1 MNCLICN
8 KSSEKSLCDDC
19 SSKKRC
25 KDCETLKNCNTFYS
39 YKNGKTYSSCIQ
51 CFNKKVRC
59 EFCNKELNKSYLR
72 SHIKKQH
79 YNQQY
84 NQHYNQHTG
93 GGALRGVLYDLLPH
107 GYSREL
113 PHGYS
118 RGTPSHSSNNNNVG
132 ANAGAIAGA
141 VAEAN
146 ANSPVGANAKAVAE
160 AVANETNR
168 TLIVGPSFC
177 GKTHLLLNKL
187 RLIRLEDPEKQIRI
201 ITRSPEQYE
210 NIDMQGI
217 EVEENVGDLE
227 EYRGCCVVF
236 DDMLDS
242 NQKLIDPFF
251 TRGRHKSC
259 DVYYLCQSYFDAPKK
274 TVRNNSNII
283 ILFQQTLKDV
293 EHIHRD
299 ISGFDMSYEEFKSL
313 CREAWNEKF
322 NYLLIN
328 RLEDKNGSRYRICNE
343 SNPNYKIFNPQ
354 TDPLSN

>member
-1 MNCLICN
+1 M
-8 KSSEKSLCDDC
+8 
-19 SSKKRC
+19 
-25 KDCETLKNCNTFYS
+25 
-39 YKNGKTYSSCIQ
+39 
-51 CFNKKVRC
+51 
-59 EFCNKELNKSYLR
+59 
-72 SHIKKQH
+72 
-79 YNQQY
+79 
-84 NQHYNQHTG
+84 
-93 GGALRGVLYDLLPH
+93 
-107 GYSREL
+107 
-113 PHGYS
+113 
-118 RGTPSHSSNNNNVG
+118 
-132 ANAGAIAGA
+132 
-141 VAEAN
+141 
-146 ANSPVGANAKAVAE
+146 
-160 AVANETNR
+160 
-168 TLIVGPSFC
+168 
-177 GKTHLLLNKL
+177 LLNKV

-210 NIDMQGI
+210 VVELYIQGI

-227 EYRGCCVVF
+227 EYSGCCVVF

-242 NQKLIDPFF
+242 NQKLIDPYF

>member
-1 MNCLICN
+1 MNFVI
-8 KSSEKSLCDDC
+8 
-19 SSKKRC
+19 R
-25 KDCETLKNCNTFYS
+25 
-39 YKNGKTYSSCIQ
+39 
-51 CFNKKVRC
+51 
-59 EFCNKELNKSYLR
+59 ELNKSYLR
-72 SHIKKQH
+72 SHVKKQH
-79 YNQQY
+79 LY
-84 NQHYNQHTG
+84 QHYNCAKATAGAFAASHNDEAQEHSQLRDSFRTNINTG
-93 GGALRGVLYDLLPH
+93 GDLLH
-107 GYSREL
+107 TQLRDSYRDSYRT
-113 PHGYS
+113 HNI
-118 RGTPSHSSNNNNVG
+118 NNNDN
-132 ANAGAIAGA
+132 N
-141 VAEAN
+141 AEAN
-146 ANSPVGANAKAVAE
+146 AKAIANDDNNSGV
-160 AVANETNR
+160 NETNR

-210 NIDMQGI
+210 DVELYIQGI

-259 DVYYLCQSYFDAPKK
+259 DVYYLCQSSFDAPKK

>member
-1 MNCLICN
+1 M
-8 KSSEKSLCDDC
+8 
-19 SSKKRC
+19 
-25 KDCETLKNCNTFYS
+25 YS
-39 YKNGKTYSSCIQ
+39 TCIQ

-72 SHIKKQH
+72 LHVKKQH
-79 YNQQY
+79 YNQHYKY
-84 NQHYNQHTG
+84 NQHYNQHYHQHTG
-93 GGALRGVLYDLLPH
+93 GDLLPRQLSRQL
-107 GYSREL
+107 SREL
-113 PHGYS
+113 QRELPQGVS
-118 RGTPSHSSNNNNVG
+118 SHNNNN
-132 ANAGAIAGA
+132 N
-141 VAEAN
+141 
-146 ANSPVGANAKAVAE
+146 NAKAIANDDNNSGV
-160 AVANETNR
+160 NETNR

-187 RLIRLEDPEKQIRI
+187 RLIRLEDPEKQVRI

-210 NIDMQGI
+210 DVELYIQGI

-313 CREAWNEKF
+313 CREAWNENF